1 MLGNVV
7 RPPPPAARGPRTPA
21 ASCTTSPRMLRATL
35 RAAPVEAGGGG
46 GEQKKKKKNTQQQK
60 TKKKTHRNPKQGNGA
75 GRGFPA
81 LGALIPPRPPPP
93 WVSHGLRVQIQ
104 AGGRARA
111 GGGSVRVRGLQSGER
126 HLWARLQSAAQGR
139 IPEGLRVWTSCLGGS
154 RIFSRRKDEKEYALK
169 QIEGTGI
176 SMSACREIALLRE
189 LKHPN
194 VIALQKVF
202 LSHSDR
208 KVWLLFDY
216 AEHDLWHII
225 KFHRASKANKK
236 PMQLPR
242 SMVKSLLYQILDGIH
257 YLHANWVLHRDLK
270 PANILVMGEG
280 PERGRVKIADMG
292 FARLFNSP
300 LKPLADLDPVVVTF
314 WYRAPELLLGA
325 RHYTKAIDIWAIGCI
340 FAELLTSEPIFHCRQ
355 EDIKT
360 SNPFHHDQLD
370 RIFSVMGFPADK
382 DWEDIRK
389 MPEYPTLQKDF
400 RRTTYANSSLI
411 KYMEKHK
418 VKPDSKVFLLLQKLL
433 TMDPTKRITSEQAL
447 QDPYFQE
454 DPLPTSDVFAGCQI
468 PYPKREFLNEDE
480 PEEKGEKNQQQQ
492 NQHQQQPAPQQQPQA
507 APQQQQQQPQQS
519 STQTNGTAGGGG
531 AGGGG
536 GGGTGAGLQH
546 SQDSSLSQVPPN
558 KKPRIGP
565 SGTNSGGPVMPSD
578 YQHSSSRLSYQSNIQ
593 GSSQSQSTMGYSTS
607 SQQSSQYHQSHQSH
621 RY

>member
-1 MLGNVV
+1 
-7 RPPPPAARGPRTPA
+7 
-21 ASCTTSPRMLRATL
+21 
-35 RAAPVEAGGGG
+35 
-46 GEQKKKKKNTQQQK
+46 
-60 TKKKTHRNPKQGNGA
+60 
-75 GRGFPA
+75 
-81 LGALIPPRPPPP
+81 
-93 WVSHGLRVQIQ
+93 
-104 AGGRARA
+104 
-111 GGGSVRVRGLQSGER
+111 
-126 HLWARLQSAAQGR
+126 
-139 IPEGLRVWTSCLGGS
+139 
-154 RIFSRRKDEKEYALK
+154 
-169 QIEGTGI
+169 
-176 SMSACREIALLRE
+176 
-189 LKHPN
+189 
-194 VIALQKVF
+194 
-202 LSHSDR
+202 
-208 KVWLLFDY
+208 
-216 AEHDLWHII
+216 
-225 KFHRASKANKK
+225 
-236 PMQLPR
+236 
-242 SMVKSLLYQILDGIH
+242 
-257 YLHANWVLHRDLK
+257 
-270 PANILVMGEG
+270 MGEG

-447 QDPYFQE
+447 QDPYFLE
-454 DPLPTSDVFAGCQI
+454 EPLPTTDVFAGCQI

-480 PEEKGEKNQQQQ
+480 PEEKGEKNQQQTQ
-492 NQHQQQPAPQQQPQA
+492 QHQQQTGQNQQQQAPQQQN
-507 APQQQQQQPQQS
+507 
-519 STQTNGTAGGGG
+519 STQTNGTA

-536 GGGTGAGLQH
+536 GGGAPGGGLQH
-546 SQDSSLSQVPPN
+546 NQDSSLNQGPPN
-558 KKPRIGP
+558 KKPRIGT
-565 SGTNSGGPVMPSD
+565 SATTSGGSAMPTD
-578 YQHSSSRLSYQSNIQ
+578 YQHSGTRLGYQSNVQ
-593 GSSQSQSTMGYSTS
+593 GSSQSQNATGYSS
-607 SQQSSQYHQSHQSH
+607 STQQSSQYSHQSH

>member
-1 MLGNVV
+1 MDYDFKAKL
-7 RPPPPAARGPRTPA
+7 AAERER
-21 ASCTTSPRMLRATL
+21 
-35 RAAPVEAGGGG
+35 VEDLFEYEGC
-46 GEQKKKKKNTQQQK
+46 KV
-60 TKKKTHRNPKQGNGA
+60 
-75 GRGFPA
+75 GRGTY
-81 LGALIPPRPPPP
+81 GH
-93 WVSHGLRVQIQ
+93 VYK
-104 AGGRARA
+104 ARRKD
-111 GGGSVRVRGLQSGER
+111 G
-126 HLWARLQSAAQGR
+126 
-139 IPEGLRVWTSCLGGS
+139 
-154 RIFSRRKDEKEYALK
+154 KDEKEYALK

-454 DPLPTSDVFAGCQI
+454 DPLPTLDVFAGCQI

-480 PEEKGEKNQQQQ
+480 PEEKGDKNQQQQ
-492 NQHQQQPAPQQQPQA
+492 
-507 APQQQQQQPQQS
+507 QQQQ
-519 STQTNGTAGGGG
+519 NHG
-531 AGGGG
+531 AG
-536 GGGTGAGLQH
+536 TGLQH
-546 SQDSSLSQVPPN
+546 SQDSTLSQVPPS
-558 KKPRIGP
+558 KKPRLGP
-565 SGTNSGGPVMPSD
+565 SGTSSGGPGLPAE
-578 YQHSSSRLSYQSNIQ
+578 YQHSSSRLNYQSNVQ
-593 GSSQSQSTMGYSTS
+593 GSSQAQSTLGYSSS
-607 SQQSSQYHQSHQSH
+607 SQQSTQYHSSHQAH

>member
-1 MLGNVV
+1 MGKVKKLARAPEGEPAAPP
-7 RPPPPAARGPRTPA
+7 PPPPAAGAERAAGAQEPEPR
-21 ASCTTSPRMLRATL
+21 SPR
-35 RAAPVEAGGGG
+35 G
-46 GEQKKKKKNTQQQK
+46 
-60 TKKKTHRNPKQGNGA
+60 QGQ
-75 GRGFPA
+75 RPRSPPPA
-81 LGALIPPRPPPP
+81 LVPRPPAPP
-93 WVSHGLRVQIQ
+93 GSSACVPPAHPGRPPPRRP
-104 AGGRARA
+104 AGCPRRPRGASSCSCRRGRAGAAAAGRRA
-111 GGGSVRVRGLQSGER
+111 GGFPG
-126 HLWARLQSAAQGR
+126 AAAAGA
-139 IPEGLRVWTSCLGGS
+139 
-154 RIFSRRKDEKEYALK
+154 SRRAPAPAPRRRDPSSPAPPAVTMDYDFKVKLSSERERVEDLFEYEGCKVGRGTYGHVYKAKRKDGKDDKDYALK

-194 VIALQKVF
+194 VISLQKVF
-202 LSHSDR
+202 LSHADR

-236 PMQLPR
+236 PVQLPR
-242 SMVKSLLYQILDGIH
+242 GMVKSLLYQILDGIH

-360 SNPFHHDQLD
+360 SNPYHHDQLD
-370 RIFSVMGFPADK
+370 RIFNVMGFPADK
-382 DWEDIRK
+382 DWEDIKK
-389 MPEYPTLQKDF
+389 MPEHSTLMKDF
-400 RRTTYANSSLI
+400 RRNTYTNCSLI

-418 VKPDSKVFLLLQKLL
+418 VKPDSKAFHLLQKLL
-433 TMDPTKRITSEQAL
+433 TMDPIKRITSEQAM
-447 QDPYFQE
+447 QDPYFLE

-468 PYPKREFLNEDE
+468 PYPKREFLTEEE
-480 PEEKGEKNQQQQ
+480 PDDKGDKKNQQQQ
-492 NQHQQQPAPQQQPQA
+492 PGNNH
-507 APQQQQQQPQQS
+507 
-519 STQTNGTAGGGG
+519 TNGTGHPGN
-531 AGGGG
+531 
-536 GGGTGAGLQH
+536 
-546 SQDSSLSQVPPN
+546 QDSSHTQGPPLKKVRVVPP
-558 KKPRIGP
+558 
-565 SGTNSGGPVMPSD
+565 TTTSGGLIMTSD
-578 YQHSSSRLSYQSNIQ
+578 YQRSNPHAAYPNPGPSTSQPQSS
-593 GSSQSQSTMGYSTS
+593 MGYSTT
-607 SQQSSQYHQSHQSH
+607 SQQPPQYSHQTH

>member
-1 MLGNVV
+1 MDYEFKSKLSAE
-7 RPPPPAARGPRTPA
+7 RER
-21 ASCTTSPRMLRATL
+21 
-35 RAAPVEAGGGG
+35 VEDLFEYEGC
-46 GEQKKKKKNTQQQK
+46 KV
-60 TKKKTHRNPKQGNGA
+60 
-75 GRGFPA
+75 GRGTYGHVYKA
-81 LGALIPPRPPPP
+81 KRKDG
-93 WVSHGLRVQIQ
+93 
-104 AGGRARA
+104 
-111 GGGSVRVRGLQSGER
+111 
-126 HLWARLQSAAQGR
+126 
-139 IPEGLRVWTSCLGGS
+139 
-154 RIFSRRKDEKEYALK
+154 KDEKEYALK

-433 TMDPTKRITSEQAL
+433 TMDPTKRLTSDQAL
-447 QDPYFQE
+447 LDLYFQE

-480 PEEKGEKNQQQQ
+480 PEEKADKNQQAQ
-492 NQHQQQPAPQQQPQA
+492 NQHQQQAANQQQTA
-507 APQQQQQQPQQS
+507 AQQQQVQQQNS
-519 STQTNGTAGGGG
+519 NQTNGTGG
-531 AGGGG
+531 AGAT
-536 GGGTGAGLQH
+536 TGAVLQH
-546 SQDSSLSQVPPN
+546 NQDSSLNPGPPN
-558 KKPRIGP
+558 KKPRMGP
-565 SGTNSGGPVMPSD
+565 PAANSGGPSLMPSD
-578 YQHSSSRLSYQSNIQ
+578 YQHSSSRLGYQSNVQ
-593 GSSQSQSTMGYSTS
+593 GTSQPQNTLGYAAT
-607 SQQSSQYHQSHQSH
+607 SQQSSQYHQPH

>member
-1 MLGNVV
+1 M
-7 RPPPPAARGPRTPA
+7 REKHRSA
-21 ASCTTSPRMLRATL
+21 ASCTPPTGDVPAT
-35 RAAPVEAGGGG
+35 
-46 GEQKKKKKNTQQQK
+46 K
-60 TKKKTHRNPKQGNGA
+60 
-75 GRGFPA
+75 
-81 LGALIPPRPPPP
+81 IP
-93 WVSHGLRVQIQ
+93 G
-104 AGGRARA
+104 
-111 GGGSVRVRGLQSGER
+111 
-126 HLWARLQSAAQGR
+126 
-139 IPEGLRVWTSCLGGS
+139 GLRVWTSSVGGC
-154 RIFSRRKDEKEYALK
+154 RLFSRRKDEKEYALK

-454 DPLPTSDVFAGCQI
+454 DPLPTLDVFAGCQI

-480 PEEKGEKNQQQQ
+480 PEEKGDKNQQQQQ
-492 NQHQQQPAPQQQPQA
+492 NQHQQPTVPPAQTAAPPQA
-507 APQQQQQQPQQS
+507 PPQQQS
-519 STQTNGTAGGGG
+519 STQTNGTAGGAGAG
-531 AGGGG
+531 AGG
-536 GGGTGAGLQH
+536 TAAGLQH
-546 SQDSSLSQVPPN
+546 SQDSGLNQVPPS
-558 KKPRIGP
+558 KKPRLGP
-565 SGTNSGGPVMPSD
+565 SGANSGGPVMPSD
-578 YQHSSSRLSYQSNIQ
+578 YQHSSSRLNYQSSVQ
-593 GSSQSQSTMGYSTS
+593 GSSQSQSTLGYSSS
-607 SQQSSQYHQSHQSH
+607 SQQSTQYHPSHQAH

>member
-1 MLGNVV
+1 MDYDF
-7 RPPPPAARGPRTPA
+7 
-21 ASCTTSPRMLRATL
+21 
-35 RAAPVEAGGGG
+35 
-46 GEQKKKKKNTQQQK
+46 K
-60 TKKKTHRNPKQGNGA
+60 TKLAAEREKVEDLFEYEGCKV
-75 GRGFPA
+75 GRGTYGHVYKA
-81 LGALIPPRPPPP
+81 KRKDG
-93 WVSHGLRVQIQ
+93 
-104 AGGRARA
+104 
-111 GGGSVRVRGLQSGER
+111 
-126 HLWARLQSAAQGR
+126 
-139 IPEGLRVWTSCLGGS
+139 
-154 RIFSRRKDEKEYALK
+154 KDEKEYALK

-300 LKPLADLDPVVVTF
+300 LK
-314 WYRAPELLLGA
+314 
-325 RHYTKAIDIWAIGCI
+325 HYTKAIDIWAIGCI

-447 QDPYFQE
+447 QDAYFQE

-468 PYPKREFLNEDE
+468 PYPKREFLAEDE
-480 PEEKGEKNQQQQ
+480 PEEKGDKNQQQQ
-492 NQHQQQPAPQQQPQA
+492 QTQQHQQQTAPQQPQQQPPQA
-507 APQQQQQQPQQS
+507 PVQQGPPQQN
-519 STQTNGTAGGGG
+519 STQTNGTAGTGGG
-531 AGGGG
+531 P
-536 GGGTGAGLQH
+536 TGVGLQH
-546 SQDSSLSQVPPN
+546 GQDQVPPN
-558 KKPRIGP
+558 KKPRLGTSGAT
-565 SGTNSGGPVMPSD
+565 SGTGVLQSD
-578 YQHSSSRLSYQSNIQ
+578 YQYNLNFNAFLKGKLKRRQKKTWSKYWHSI
-593 GSSQSQSTMGYSTS
+593 
-607 SQQSSQYHQSHQSH
+607 
-621 RY
+621 

>member
-1 MLGNVV
+1 MDYDFKAKL
-7 RPPPPAARGPRTPA
+7 AAERERVEDLFEYEGCKVGRGTYGHVYKAR
-21 ASCTTSPRMLRATL
+21 RKDGLDLVLRAIESRRVTDGFLSSRPFTL
-35 RAAPVEAGGGG
+35 MTEEDQNISTLHYSFIG
-46 GEQKKKKKNTQQQK
+46 K
-60 TKKKTHRNPKQGNGA
+60 
-75 GRGFPA
+75 
-81 LGALIPPRPPPP
+81 IP
-93 WVSHGLRVQIQ
+93 G
-104 AGGRARA
+104 
-111 GGGSVRVRGLQSGER
+111 
-126 HLWARLQSAAQGR
+126 
-139 IPEGLRVWTSCLGGS
+139 GLRVWTSSVGGS
-154 RIFSRRKDEKEYALK
+154 RLFSRRKDEKEYALK

-454 DPLPTSDVFAGCQI
+454 DPLPTLDVFAGCQI
-468 PYPKREFLNEDE
+468 PYPKREFLNEDD
-480 PEEKGEKNQQQQ
+480 PEEKGDKNQQQQQ
-492 NQHQQQPAPQQQPQA
+492 NQHQQPTAPPQQAAAPPQA
-507 APQQQQQQPQQS
+507 PPPQQN
-519 STQTNGTAGGGG
+519 STQTNGTAGGAG
-531 AGGGG
+531 AGV
-536 GGGTGAGLQH
+536 GGTGAGLQH
-546 SQDSSLSQVPPN
+546 SQDSSLNQVPPN
-558 KKPRIGP
+558 KKPRLGP
-565 SGTNSGGPVMPSD
+565 SGANSGGPVMPSD
-578 YQHSSSRLSYQSNIQ
+578 YQHSSSRLNYQSSVQ
-593 GSSQSQSTMGYSTS
+593 GSSQSQSTLGYSSS
-607 SQQSSQYHQSHQSH
+607 SQQSSQYHSSHQAH

>member
-1 MLGNVV
+1 M
-7 RPPPPAARGPRTPA
+7 
-21 ASCTTSPRMLRATL
+21 
-35 RAAPVEAGGGG
+35 
-46 GEQKKKKKNTQQQK
+46 
-60 TKKKTHRNPKQGNGA
+60 
-75 GRGFPA
+75 
-81 LGALIPPRPPPP
+81 
-93 WVSHGLRVQIQ
+93 
-104 AGGRARA
+104 
-111 GGGSVRVRGLQSGER
+111 
-126 HLWARLQSAAQGR
+126 
-139 IPEGLRVWTSCLGGS
+139 
-154 RIFSRRKDEKEYALK
+154 
-169 QIEGTGI
+169 
-176 SMSACREIALLRE
+176 LRE

-194 VIALQKVF
+194 VIGLQKVF

-242 SMVKSLLYQILDGIH
+242 GMVKSLLYQILDGIH

-280 PERGRVKIADMG
+280 PERGWVK
-292 FARLFNSP
+292 
-300 LKPLADLDPVVVTF
+300 
-314 WYRAPELLLGA
+314 
-325 RHYTKAIDIWAIGCI
+325 IDIWAIGCI

-400 RRTTYANSSLI
+400 RRMTYANSSLI

-447 QDPYFQE
+447 QDPYFLE

-480 PEEKGEKNQQQQ
+480 PEEKTEKNQAQ
-492 NQHQQQPAPQQQPQA
+492 QHQQTTAQTQAQQQSGTQQA
-507 APQQQQQQPQQS
+507 STQQS
-519 STQTNGTAGGGG
+519 SAQTNGNTGS
-531 AGGGG
+531 
-536 GGGTGAGLQH
+536 TGANTGGGLQH
-546 SQDSSLSQVPPN
+546 GQDQGPPN

-565 SGTNSGGPVMPSD
+565 SGASSGTGVHQSE
-578 YQHSSSRLSYQSNIQ
+578 YQHSNSRLGYQSNIQ
-593 GSSQSQSTMGYSTS
+593 GSAQSQGYSSS
-607 SQQSSQYHQSHQSH
+607 SQQSSQYSHQSH

>member
-1 MLGNVV
+1 MDYDFKAKL
-7 RPPPPAARGPRTPA
+7 AAERER
-21 ASCTTSPRMLRATL
+21 
-35 RAAPVEAGGGG
+35 VEDLFEYEGC
-46 GEQKKKKKNTQQQK
+46 KV
-60 TKKKTHRNPKQGNGA
+60 
-75 GRGFPA
+75 GRGTYGHVYKA
-81 LGALIPPRPPPP
+81 KRKDG
-93 WVSHGLRVQIQ
+93 
-104 AGGRARA
+104 
-111 GGGSVRVRGLQSGER
+111 
-126 HLWARLQSAAQGR
+126 
-139 IPEGLRVWTSCLGGS
+139 
-154 RIFSRRKDEKEYALK
+154 KDEKEYALK

-242 SMVKSLLYQILDGIH
+242 GMVKSLLYQILDGIH

-280 PERGRVKIADMG
+280 LERGRVK
-292 FARLFNSP
+292 
-300 LKPLADLDPVVVTF
+300 
-314 WYRAPELLLGA
+314 
-325 RHYTKAIDIWAIGCI
+325 IDIWAIGCI

-433 TMDPTKRITSEQAL
+433 TMDPTKRITSEQ
-447 QDPYFQE
+447 E
-454 DPLPTSDVFAGCQI
+454 DFLFLDSAKVIQI

-480 PEEKGEKNQQQQ
+480 PEEKTEKNQTQNQQQ
-492 NQHQQQPAPQQQPQA
+492 TTAQQAPS
-507 APQQQQQQPQQS
+507 QQS
-519 STQTNGTAGGGG
+519 SAQTNGTAGATGAT
-531 AGGGG
+531 AGGG
-536 GGGTGAGLQH
+536 LQH
-546 SQDSSLSQVPPN
+546 GQDQGPPN

-565 SGTNSGGPVMPSD
+565 SGASSGTGVLQSE
-578 YQHSSSRLSYQSNIQ
+578 YQHSGSRLGYQSNVQ
-593 GSSQSQSTMGYSTS
+593 GSTQPQSTMGYSSS
-607 SQQSSQYHQSHQSH
+607 SQQSSQYTHQTHG
-621 RY
+621 Y

>member
-1 MLGNVV
+1 MDYDF
-7 RPPPPAARGPRTPA
+7 
-21 ASCTTSPRMLRATL
+21 
-35 RAAPVEAGGGG
+35 
-46 GEQKKKKKNTQQQK
+46 K
-60 TKKKTHRNPKQGNGA
+60 TKLAAERERVEDLFEYEGCKV
-75 GRGFPA
+75 GRGTYGHVYKA
-81 LGALIPPRPPPP
+81 KRKDG
-93 WVSHGLRVQIQ
+93 
-104 AGGRARA
+104 
-111 GGGSVRVRGLQSGER
+111 
-126 HLWARLQSAAQGR
+126 
-139 IPEGLRVWTSCLGGS
+139 
-154 RIFSRRKDEKEYALK
+154 KDEKEYALK

-242 SMVKSLLYQILDGIH
+242 GMVKSLLYQILDGIH

-447 QDPYFQE
+447 QDPYFLE
-454 DPLPTSDVFAGCQI
+454 EPLPTTDCDFAKGSCALCMRQ
-468 PYPKREFLNEDE
+468 EVAA
-480 PEEKGEKNQQQQ
+480 EEAPSIQADRCMSSEGEINQTQ
-492 NQHQQQPAPQQQPQA
+492 QHQQTTGQNQTQQQAAAQQA
-507 APQQQQQQPQQS
+507 PSQQS
-519 STQTNGTAGGGG
+519 SAQTNGATGANTGGGM
-531 AGGGG
+531 
-536 GGGTGAGLQH
+536 QH
-546 SQDSSLSQVPPN
+546 GQDQGPPN

-565 SGTNSGGPVMPSD
+565 SGASSGTGVLQSE
-578 YQHSSSRLSYQSNIQ
+578 YQHSSSRLGYQSNAQ
-593 GSSQSQSTMGYSTS
+593 GSTQSQSTMGYSSS
-607 SQQSSQYHQSHQSH
+607 SQQSSQYSHQTH